1 MMRRKWMQKREKE
14 RQYEFVKRKRERVRD
29 RGDERKR
36 ERTKKV
42 RRVVKENE
50 KSDFNQVERSQNTAN
65 ERNASIIRFAQST
78 EMI

>member
-1 MMRRKWMQKREKE
+1 MRE
-14 RQYEFVKRKRERVRD
+14 

-65 ERNASIIRFAQST
+65 ERNASIIRFA
-78 EMI
+78 

>member
-14 RQYEFVKRKRERVRD
+14 RQYEFVKRKRERVRE